1 MNWRREGEFWAD
13 CGYVCGEA
21 LLEGGRCLARIIP
34 YLPQSCPEKIF
45 QDAIEF
51 SFLFM
56 KYGSLGWRFSFLR
69 LARNNFDFHFCK
81 TAGQSGCPFSFSFA
95 MAAKPIYLYCTLLD
109 MAANIYLY
117 AMGKFD
123 KIYPY
128 RIQLEKNP
136 CDIAFCYIF
145 IPKCDI
151 AKWHIVVRACLLRS
165 VACAPSLR
173 ARRLLAQPSRSK
185 RR

>member
-1 MNWRREGEFWAD
+1 ME
-13 CGYVCGEA
+13 
-21 LLEGGRCLARIIP
+21 
-34 YLPQSCPEKIF
+34 
-45 QDAIEF
+45 
-51 SFLFM
+51 
-56 KYGSLGWRFSFLR
+56 YGSLGWQFSFLR
-69 LARNNFDFHFCK
+69 RVRNNFDFHFCK

-123 KIYPY
+123 KRYPY
-128 RIQLEKNP
+128 GIQLEKNP